1 MKRASV
7 EKNLWTIEEYLAF
20 ERSSELKHEYI
31 SGEIVALAGAT
42 RAHNLITG
50 NIAQRLR
57 NQLEGKPCETYSND
71 MRVRTTPVDYTYPD
85 VVVVCGEPEFED
97 AELDTLLN
105 PTVVVE
111 VLSKSSEARDRGEK
125 SFDYRGIESVK
136 DIILV
141 SQHKMRVEHYA
152 RQATNEWLLH
162 DASSPDEVITIAS
175 IGCKLTLAEIYE
187 RVKLPPPRQLRSVE
201 SEPHGKGEETTTDSC
216 EQKKCSRPFT
226 NDRPYFK
233 N

>member
-7 EKNLWTIEEYLAF
+7 GKNFYTVDEYLAF
-20 ERSSELKHEYI
+20 ERNSELKHEYI
-31 SGEIVALAGAT
+31 SGEMVAMAGAT

-71 MRVRTTPVDYTYPD
+71 MRVRTTSTDYTYPD

-111 VLSKSSEARDRGEK
+111 VLSKSSEARDRREK
-125 SFDYRGIESVK
+125 FPDYREIESIK
-136 DIILV
+136 DILLV
-141 SQHKMRVEHYA
+141 SQHKIRIEHYV
-152 RQATNEWLLH
+152 RQANTEWILH
-162 DASSPDEVITIAS
+162 DLSASDEVITIAS

-187 RVKLPPPRQLRSVE
+187 RVKLPPARQLRSIE
-201 SEPHGKGEETTTDSC
+201 SEP
-216 EQKKCSRPFT
+216 Q
-226 NDRPYFK
+226 
-233 N
+233 